1 MAIWTR
7 NGYLDH
13 PEENLP
19 LARTFSL
26 RTTPDDTT
34 RTLDPLG
41 KRKAVTGGNLYRK
54 ASNRKNG
61 DPYFNLVKK
70 DIIDSSEHTVTLD
83 SGHVLRKSDLA
94 IKGKILPG
102 PKKIIVNRTPTG
114 DNTHIHSSLAGKRKL
129 SPPKKAGS
137 ISAGHSRQGTPRT
150 EIISSGT
157 SAPTASSATQDSPKL
172 SSGSSSLN
180 LDSWDGIIEDY
191 FDDATNN
198 NVPQNSYTETNQ
210 GLSITGHAE
219 TPALSSEG
227 TANNDSREIVVIHDA
242 NTSVGSQDNPI
253 MIDSIPEQTTSVT
266 PKTRNSR
273 PRRNVGPP
281 QFYGNRR
288 FIDVVQEKD
297 DLGAITSVFSQA
309 PELSN
314 FSVNSPSD
322 LLTPLAEA
330 PPRQILVAETTLSWS
345 SRNSLPTGRL
355 AASTTKTQ
363 LLENSLNSKLSDP
376 TSKDPSLEMDKYS
389 EISSTIDSEVR
400 ANLDEFED
408 QFL

>member
-1 MAIWTR
+1 M
-7 NGYLDH
+7 
-13 PEENLP
+13 
-19 LARTFSL
+19 
-26 RTTPDDTT
+26 
-34 RTLDPLG
+34 
-41 KRKAVTGGNLYRK
+41 
-54 ASNRKNG
+54 
-61 DPYFNLVKK
+61 
-70 DIIDSSEHTVTLD
+70 
-83 SGHVLRKSDLA
+83 
-94 IKGKILPG
+94 
-102 PKKIIVNRTPTG
+102 NRTPTG
-114 DNTHIHSSLAGKRKL
+114 HNTHIQSSLAGKRKL

-137 ISAGHSRQGTPRT
+137 ISAGHSRQGTTRT

-191 FDDATNN
+191 FDNVTNN
-198 NVPQNSYTETNQ
+198 NVPQNSYTETNR
-210 GLSITGHAE
+210 GLSFTGHAE
-219 TPALSSEG
+219 TPPLSSEG
-227 TANNDSREIVVIHDA
+227 TANNDSREILVIHDA
-242 NTSVGSQDNPI
+242 NTSVGSQDNHI
-253 MIDSIPEQTTSVT
+253 MIDSFPEQTTSVI

-273 PRRNVGPP
+273 PRRNVGLP

-288 FIDVVQEKD
+288 FIDVVQEKG

-322 LLTPLAEA
+322 LLSPLAEA

-363 LLENSLNSKLSDP
+363 LLENSSNSKLSDP